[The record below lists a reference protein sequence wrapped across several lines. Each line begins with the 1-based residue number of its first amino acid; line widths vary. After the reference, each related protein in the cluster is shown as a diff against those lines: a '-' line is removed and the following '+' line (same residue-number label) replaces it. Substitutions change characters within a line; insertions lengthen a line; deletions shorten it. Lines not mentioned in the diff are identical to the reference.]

1 MEGGG
6 GMAPPAGGMSLEEQ
20 MRQME
25 GGGGMAPPAPK
36 APRPTPSGEGVG
48 FEEHLR
54 DLVME
59 VPGGIAGSIADIDGI
74 GIASFTTDPDF
85 PMQIAD
91 AEIASI
97 LNAFRKAAQSLQ
109 SGSPQ
114 EAFLVTDRFGVA
126 LKSVQNQYMIS
137 LIIEANELNW
147 GLTRV
152 QINKIVPLIE
162 QELF

>member
-1 MEGGG
+1 MT
-6 GMAPPAGGMSLEEQ
+6 PPPDAGVSSLSLEEQ
-20 MRQME
+20 MRQLE
-25 GGGGMAPPAPK
+25 GGGTGAPPSVGPTTPQTGAPS
-36 APRPTPSGEGVG
+36 AGGS

-59 VPGGIAGSIADIDGI
+59 IPGGIAGSISDIDGI

-85 PMQIAD
+85 PMTIAD

-97 LNAFRKAAQSLQ
+97 LNTFKKASQSLQ
-109 SGSPQ
+109 AGIPQ
-114 EAFLVTDRFGVA
+114 ESFLVTDRYGIA
-126 LKSVQNQYMIS
+126 LKSVQNQYVVS
-137 LIIEANELNW
+137 VVIEANDLNW

-152 QINKIVPLIE
+152 QINKLVPFIE